1 MPLGAKDALFQAKY
15 SHFDVDE
22 KKKKKTDVRAGN
34 LVVSYFCETRK
45 G

>member
-1 MPLGAKDALFQAKY
+1 MRGFRPNTAI
-15 SHFDVDE
+15 FDIHE
-22 KKKKKTDVRAGN
+22 KKEKKTHVRAGN